1 VRADT
6 TAIRNQLGATRNEM
20 TLEQRGIWN
29 LSNTSIFQTIA
40 QLQNTWEIPDKITD
54 VITFNSLTYPW
65 VIPMVMSE
73 PSTITLCPKCS
84 HDGTRQG
91 SNILIQV
98 FDDVIADT
106 DSPAL
111 ALQAILTIVLRAAYY
126 DWVQL
131 LNNNSSTK
139 TVTFQQALIPL
150 HHTGLCAVMYI
161 LAILLALCWIIT
173 FAFFAWT
180 SKTLLNNSWQ
190 SIAQLSN
197 SEEVSFILRDA
208 NMETDSEVENRI
220 RESKGLNELLFGI
233 GPGKNEDTGVL
244 TKDRLSLD
252 L

>member
-1 VRADT
+1 MRADT
-6 TAIRNQLGATRNEM
+6 RVIRNQLGATKNKM

-29 LSNTSIFQTIA
+29 LSNTSIFQRIT

-65 VIPMVMSE
+65 VISMVMSGT
-73 PSTITLCPKCS
+73 STVTLCPKCS
-84 HDGTRQG
+84 HDSQRQG

-98 FDDVIADT
+98 FGDVIADT

-126 DWVQL
+126 DWLQL

-150 HHTGLCAVMYI
+150 HHTGLCAVISI
-161 LAILLALCWIIT
+161 LATLLVLCWIIT

-190 SIAQLSN
+190 SVAQLSN

-208 NMETDSEVENRI
+208 NMETDSEVKNRI
-220 RESKGLNELLFGI
+220 RANNELNGRLFGL

-244 TKDRLSLD
+244 TKERLSLN